1 MSSIIIKES
10 QLVKLLE
17 TAMDLDIYV
26 QPIEPMKPGQND
38 NVIDALEEIKDRAE
52 EIVMMAEKGIEIGK
66 DVKREIFKLS
76 DLFKKSYEKVKFIDK
91 SDIVPML

>member
-26 QPIEPMKPGQND
+26 QPIDSQIPGKNED
-38 NVIDALEEIKDRAE
+38 FVDSLEDIKSKVQE
-52 EIVMMAEKGIEIGK
+52 LIMMANTGK
-66 DVKREIFKLS
+66 QIDEEQKREIFRLV
-76 DLFKKSYEKVKFIDK
+76 DLFRNVYDKVKFVDK
-91 SDIVPML
+91 KDIVPMF

>member
-26 QPIEPMKPGQND
+26 QPITPPTPGQND
-38 NVIDALEEIKDRAE
+38 DFIDSLDEIRDKIKE
-52 EIVMMAEKGIEIGK
+52 LSMMAQTGK
-66 DVKREIFKLS
+66 QINQEQKREIFKLV
-76 DLFKKSYEKVKFIDK
+76 DQLKKIYEKVKFVDK
-91 SDIVPML
+91 SDIVPMF